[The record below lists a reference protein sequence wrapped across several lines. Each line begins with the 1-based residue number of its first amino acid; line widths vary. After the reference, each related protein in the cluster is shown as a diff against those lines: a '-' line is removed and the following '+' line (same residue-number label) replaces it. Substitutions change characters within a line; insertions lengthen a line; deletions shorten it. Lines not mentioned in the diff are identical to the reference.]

1 MRHDKVIQT
10 CLYLFQTLPI
20 SGRMGWYPRKPV
32 LLLFLSIF
40 DELRS
45 CHAKLMAT
53 QIDKK
58 FWKNKK
64 HFLQVWCAKSD
75 RGCYICNKPL
85 QSLLKRVSYVCY
97 RSEKHIQEGSERLC
111 EEGLVDSLNY
121 RTPYSCRT
129 TCNSDLVMS
138 PIKWYVAK
146 TTIY

>member
-58 FWKNKK
+58 F
-64 HFLQVWCAKSD
+64 
-75 RGCYICNKPL
+75 
-85 QSLLKRVSYVCY
+85 
-97 RSEKHIQEGSERLC
+97 
-111 EEGLVDSLNY
+111 
-121 RTPYSCRT
+121 
-129 TCNSDLVMS
+129 
-138 PIKWYVAK
+138 
-146 TTIY
+146 